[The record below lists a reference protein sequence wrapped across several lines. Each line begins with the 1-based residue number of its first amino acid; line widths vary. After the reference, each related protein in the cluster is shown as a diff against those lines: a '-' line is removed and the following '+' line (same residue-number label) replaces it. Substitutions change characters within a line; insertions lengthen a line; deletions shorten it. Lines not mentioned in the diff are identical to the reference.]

1 MAAIYVFQCILLLNF
16 YSIIEGNSVVYNVDE
31 TDIPATYIGTISNS
45 TNLKDLA
52 GKDDFGNLK
61 YTFLGTDSQILSL
74 FKIDERTS
82 RLETKGILDRE
93 SVCEFT
99 KICSLSLD
107 IAVQSTRTSFFL
119 KIPVTIYVNDLNDNA
134 PVFDKPNITLS
145 LSEASLVGTKVTID
159 GARDRDTSDAY
170 SLRSYEVYPANTPF
184 SIEFEKKLD
193 GTSIVRLKVEKALD
207 RETQS
212 SYQLEIVA
220 KDGGSPPQSGTL
232 FANII
237 ITDVNDNPPNFEKT
251 QYDITVKEDINIS
264 SVIGTIKAVDLDEGD
279 NGKVTYRLSSH
290 QSDTILNLFSID
302 HLTGQLR
309 VSKKLS
315 YVPGKKYQIIIEA
328 SDTADQPLTS
338 QTRVIVVVEDVGNSA
353 PVIVVNLLS
362 GSNVAHISEYANKGT
377 AVAHIAVHDD
387 DTGDNGNVYCTMK
400 SDYFELMLLGNKE
413 YNVVVK
419 QKLDRE
425 TIPNHQVT
433 ISCQDNGKPPFN
445 VSSEFNIE
453 IDDENDSPPKFSS
466 IQYTETIFEGN
477 KKGDVI
483 VQVFA
488 IDSDQGKNAEIY
500 YFLDNEASLIF
511 SVDST
516 TGVVRAAIELDRE
529 QTPTITTKIFAIDQ
543 GKSALT
549 GTAEIKV
556 KILDLNDNSPKFK
569 KEVFQMEVFEN
580 KESGIEIGQ
589 LFAQDLDEGDNAE
602 IVFNLPTGTPIDLPF
617 LVLPHGQ
624 ITTNKVLDRETQPSY
639 GFYVIAYD
647 LGYPP
652 RTSTA
657 SVVVTVKDMNDHRPE
672 IKGPNYAN
680 NTFSISQSSKAGRII
695 TTVVA
700 YDKDKDKNSDL
711 VFSILNTATYFSID
725 PKSGAIFLEK
735 DIDVKPGT
743 SFSLEIEVSDE
754 GVYPQKSFL
763 TLTVV
768 VGTGEQTAASN
779 TTNMVIVI
787 VLVSLT
793 IVASTIIIAVIIF
806 LRRVDRNAKASKT
819 KSDYYSGGTVID
831 PSVTVFSLPDDSI
844 LCSDKKKKKEV
855 SFSIDDDQ
863 DHIGSLQLPTKTDH
877 PFDKMFVDKDKRQGD
892 DSHSIGSTSDSG
904 RGNSDDETSRS
915 PHSTGNRTQ
924 HKGRQGKHSGNSDT
938 MFSPRKISHSQPL
951 LYSPSKMNEQHG
963 SRPLKFHTDNPRNI
977 FHFDQQE
984 NGPTPLIRNGTCVF
998 CGMTCMRSCTH
1009 ISV

>member
-1 MAAIYVFQCILLLNF
+1 M
-16 YSIIEGNSVVYNVDE
+16 
-31 TDIPATYIGTISNS
+31 
-45 TNLKDLA
+45 
-52 GKDDFGNLK
+52 
-61 YTFLGTDSQILSL
+61 
-74 FKIDERTS
+74 
-82 RLETKGILDRE
+82 
-93 SVCEFT
+93 
-99 KICSLSLD
+99 
-107 IAVQSTRTSFFL
+107 
-119 KIPVTIYVNDLNDNA
+119 
-134 PVFDKPNITLS
+134 
-145 LSEASLVGTKVTID
+145 
-159 GARDRDTSDAY
+159 
-170 SLRSYEVYPANTPF
+170 
-184 SIEFEKKLD
+184 
-193 GTSIVRLKVEKALD
+193 
-207 RETQS
+207 
-212 SYQLEIVA
+212 
-220 KDGGSPPQSGTL
+220 
-232 FANII
+232 
-237 ITDVNDNPPNFEKT
+237 
-251 QYDITVKEDINIS
+251 
-264 SVIGTIKAVDLDEGD
+264 
-279 NGKVTYRLSSH
+279 
-290 QSDTILNLFSID
+290 
-302 HLTGQLR
+302 
-309 VSKKLS
+309 
-315 YVPGKKYQIIIEA
+315 
-328 SDTADQPLTS
+328 
-338 QTRVIVVVEDVGNSA
+338 
-353 PVIVVNLLS
+353 
-362 GSNVAHISEYANKGT
+362 
-377 AVAHIAVHDD
+377 
-387 DTGDNGNVYCTMK
+387 
-400 SDYFELMLLGNKE
+400 
-413 YNVVVK
+413 
-419 QKLDRE
+419 
-425 TIPNHQVT
+425 
-433 ISCQDNGKPPFN
+433 
-445 VSSEFNIE
+445 
-453 IDDENDSPPKFSS
+453 
-466 IQYTETIFEGN
+466 
-477 KKGDVI
+477 
-483 VQVFA
+483 
-488 IDSDQGKNAEIY
+488 
-500 YFLDNEASLIF
+500 
-511 SVDST
+511 
-516 TGVVRAAIELDRE
+516 
-529 QTPTITTKIFAIDQ
+529 
-543 GKSALT
+543 
-549 GTAEIKV
+549 
-556 KILDLNDNSPKFK
+556 
-569 KEVFQMEVFEN
+569 
-580 KESGIEIGQ
+580 
-589 LFAQDLDEGDNAE
+589 DEGDNAE

-617 LVLPHGQ
+617 QVLPHGQ

-984 NGPTPLIRNGTCVF
+984 NGPVIDCV
-998 CGMTCMRSCTH
+998 
-1009 ISV
+1009 V